1 MASAADGAAR
11 PHVGVVIPTYNGAH
25 VLRTCLD
32 ALLAEPPERCTWT
45 LVVVDDAGTDRT
57 PGLLAEYEDAGVR
70 AVVHEVNRGFAHA
83 CNSGA
88 AAVPEA
94 DHVVFL
100 NNDTVPM
107 AGWLDALVDDA
118 AAHPEAG
125 AIGARLIYPDGTIQH
140 AGVAIGQDRW
150 PRHLYPGFPGEHPA
164 VLRAK
169 ELTAVTA
176 ACVLIPRAD
185 FDALGGFD
193 TDYRNGYEDIDLCL
207 RLAERGRT
215 VRYCPRSV
223 LYHLESVTRWPTGK
237 PESTAHNDRLYRE
250 RWLEKVTPDDLQHYV
265 ADGLL
270 RVEYGAFPPLRIV
283 ASPLLASVG
292 LEGSD
297 EDPLEALLRER
308 TAQVMEL
315 EGVRIRGALDV
326 RRTEEDLRL
335 AGRAPAPERTAEVL
349 RRGGRHRLRGA
360 GTSPRLISVLLPVKN
375 GAADLREQLPAL
387 LSQDLDAELEFVA
400 VDSAST
406 DDSRD
411 VLAQFDA
418 TIIGI
423 DPADF
428 DHGLT
433 RNLAAQH
440 AEGDILVLLTH
451 RTRPLGRRWLAPLVA
466 AIDADPTVAGACSRV
481 TPHPDAD
488 LLARR
493 DGELDPSGSSVR
505 SVKRIEDYDA
515 YRRMSSEERR
525 LLANFHTVA
534 AALRAEH
541 VRRIPFRAVR
551 AIGEDLLWAH
561 EVLEAGL
568 ALVHEPASHA
578 LHSHAYSLRE
588 RFTRNVDDGIA
599 NHDIVGR
606 SVAEADV
613 EPLVRGMV
621 AGDWSLL
628 REAGLAGD
636 ELEWWQVEAV
646 LRRVAQASGQWLGTN
661 HEDFPPEVVDAFS
674 RVVAMRRRAAAA
686 EAEAAEAEAEQRA

>member
-1 MASAADGAAR
+1 MADANGRSAL

-25 VLRTCLD
+25 VLRPCLD
-32 ALLAEPPERCTWT
+32 ALLQSPPRRCTMT
-45 LVVVDDAGTDRT
+45 IVVVDDAGADRT
-57 PGLLAEYEDAGVR
+57 PELLAEYADAGVV
-70 AVVHEVNRGFAHA
+70 ALTHEDNRGFAHA
-83 CNSGA
+83 CNTGA
-88 AAVPEA
+88 AAVPTA

-100 NNDTVPM
+100 NNDTIPLD
-107 AGWLDALVDDA
+107 GWLDALVDEA
-118 AAHPEAG
+118 AEHPEAG
-125 AIGARLIYPDGTIQH
+125 AIGARLLYPDGTVQH
-140 AGVAIGQDRW
+140 AGIAIGQDRW

-164 VLRAK
+164 VLRSR
-169 ELTAVTA
+169 ELAAVTA
-176 ACVLIPRAD
+176 ACVLVPRTD
-185 FDALGGFD
+185 LDTMGGFD
-193 TDYRNGYEDIDLCL
+193 TDYLNGYEDVDLCL
-207 RLAERGRT
+207 RLREAGRT
-215 VRYCPRSV
+215 VRYCARSV

-237 PESTAHNDRLYRE
+237 PESTEHNDRLYHE
-250 RWLEKVTPDDLQHYV
+250 RWAGKVVPDDLGHYV

-270 RVEYGAFPPLRIV
+270 RVEYGAFPPLRVV
-283 ASPLLASVG
+283 ASPLLAAVD
-292 LEGSD
+292 LEGAE
-297 EDPLEALLRER
+297 EDPLATLLRRR

-315 EGVRIRGALDV
+315 EGVRIRAGLDEQRV
-326 RRTEEDLRL
+326 TEDARL
-335 AGRAPAPERTAEVL
+335 AGRAPEPARGAEVL
-349 RRGGRHRLRGA
+349 RRGGRHRLPGA
-360 GTSPRLISVLLPVKN
+360 TGASPRLVSVLLPVKD
-375 GAADLREQLPAL
+375 GAADLREQLPVL
-387 LSQDLDAELEFVA
+387 LGQELDAELEIVA

-406 DDSRD
+406 DESRD
-411 VLAQFDA
+411 VLAEFDA

-440 AEGDILVLLTH
+440 ASGDVLVLLTH
-451 RTRPLGRRWLAPLVA
+451 NTRPLGNRWLAPLVA
-466 AIDADPTVAGACSRV
+466 ALDDDPTVAGACSRV

-505 SVKRIEDYDA
+505 SVKRIDDYGRWA
-515 YRRMSSEERR
+515 GASPEERR

-541 VRRIPFRAVR
+541 VRRLPFRAVR
-551 AIGEDLLWAH
+551 AIGEDLLWAQ
-561 EVLEAGL
+561 EVLESGL

-606 SVAEADV
+606 SLAAADV

-621 AGDWSLL
+621 AGDWAFLAQS
-628 REAGLAGD
+628 GLTGD
-636 ELEWWQVEAV
+636 ELAWWQVESV

-661 HEDFPPEVVDAFS
+661 HEAFPREAVDAFS
-674 RVVAMRRRAAAA
+674 RVVAMRRRAARD
-686 EAEAAEAEAEQRA
+686 EAS

>member
-1 MASAADGAAR
+1 VASAGNGAAP

-25 VLRTCLD
+25 VLRACLE
-32 ALLAEPPERCTWT
+32 ALLQAPPRACTWT
-45 LVVVDDAGTDRT
+45 IVVVDDAGSDRT
-57 PGLLAEYEDAGVR
+57 PQLLAEYEDRGVR
-70 AVVHEVNRGFAHA
+70 AVVHAVNQGFAHA

-100 NNDTVPM
+100 NNDTLPVD
-107 AGWLDALVDDA
+107 GWLDELVRDA
-118 AAHPEAG
+118 AEHPEAG
-125 AIGARLIYPDGTIQH
+125 AIGARLLYPDGTIQH

-164 VLRAK
+164 VLRPK
-169 ELTAVTA
+169 ELVAVTA

-193 TDYRNGYEDIDLCL
+193 TDYVNGYEDIDLCL
-207 RLAERGRT
+207 RLAQRGRT

-223 LYHLESVTRWPTGK
+223 LYHFESVTRWPTGK
-237 PESTAHNDRLYRE
+237 PESTEHNDRLYRE
-250 RWLEKVTPDDLQHYV
+250 RWIDKVTPDDLQHYV

-270 RVEYGAFPPLRIV
+270 EVQYGAAPPLRIV

-292 LEGSD
+292 AAD
-297 EDPLEALLRER
+297 RAEDQLEALLRER
-308 TAQVMEL
+308 TARMFEL
-315 EGVRIRGALDV
+315 QGLQTRRGRGAARV
-326 RRTEEDLRL
+326 AEGRRV
-335 AGRAPAPERTAEVL
+335 AGRAPAPERSAEVL
-349 RRGGRHRLRGA
+349 RRGGRHRLPGA
-360 GTSPRLISVLLPVKN
+360 GPSSRLVSLLLPVKN
-375 GAADLREQLPAL
+375 GAADLREQLPTILA
-387 LSQDLDAELEFVA
+387 QHLDAELEIVA
-400 VDSAST
+400 VDSGST
-406 DDSRD
+406 DDSRE
-411 VLAQFDA
+411 VLAEFDA

-433 RNLAAQH
+433 RNLAAEH
-440 AEGDILVLLTH
+440 AQGDVLVLLTH
-451 RTRPLGRRWLAPLVA
+451 RTRPLGERWLAPLVA
-466 AIDADPTVAGACSRV
+466 ALDADPTVAGACSRV

-493 DGELDPSGSSVR
+493 DGELDPSGSAVR
-505 SVKRIEDYDA
+505 AVKRIEDRGA
-515 YRRMSSEERR
+515 YERMNAEERR

-551 AIGEDLLWAH
+551 AIGEDLLWAR
-561 EVLEAGL
+561 EVLESGL

-599 NHDIVGR
+599 NHDIIGR
-606 SVAEADV
+606 HLAEVDV

-621 AGDWSLL
+621 AGDWAFL

-636 ELEWWQVEAV
+636 ALEWWQVEAV
-646 LRRVAQASGQWLGTN
+646 LRRVAGACGQWLGTN
-661 HEDFPPEVVDAFS
+661 YEDFPPEVVDAFS
-674 RVVAMRRRAAAA
+674 RVVAMRRRAA
-686 EAEAAEAEAEQRA
+686 E